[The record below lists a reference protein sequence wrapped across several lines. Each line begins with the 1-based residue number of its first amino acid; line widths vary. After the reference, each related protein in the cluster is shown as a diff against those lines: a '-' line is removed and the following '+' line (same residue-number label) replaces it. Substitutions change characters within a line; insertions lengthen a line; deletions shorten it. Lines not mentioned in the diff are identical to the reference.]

1 MHKKGFSLA
10 AALVAM
16 LSACS
21 LASAQEIYFGAGA
34 GNLKTQ
40 GILDTCDQIKGIG
53 STTTVTVQFGNTP
66 TPLTTTISHKVDSC
80 PNSVSSLRLRGGLQ
94 ATDNFSVEGFYAYT
108 QDMDF
113 RARHIFEHR
122 GFNNQSPQ
130 TIHVSGDLE
139 YHTYGLVVNGRTEL
153 LPDVLPGFYG
163 FARAGLHMWEQ
174 SAKITGTRDGRN
186 LARHPADVIRE
197 MLQGDGSDLII
208 GGGFQ
213 YLISDR
219 ASLEVGYEDL
229 NGDVFADVTSYYL
242 GASYSF

>member
-21 LASAQEIYFGAGA
+21 LASAQEIYFGAAA

-40 GILDTCDQIKGIG
+40 GILDTCGRIEALGFGTSLTITNT
-53 STTTVTVQFGNTP
+53 SPPVTITTNNTYAV
-66 TPLTTTISHKVDSC
+66 SSC
-80 PNSVSSLRLRGGLQ
+80 PNSVSSMRLRGGLQ
-94 ATDNFSVEGFYAYT
+94 ANDNFSVEGFYAFT

-113 RARHIFEHR
+113 KASYVHERSQILPVTLHI
-122 GFNNQSPQ
+122 
-130 TIHVSGDLE
+130 SGDLE
-139 YHTYGLVVNGRTEL
+139 YHTYGLVVNGRVEL
-153 LPDVLPGFYG
+153 LPDVVPGFYG

-174 SAKITGTRDGRN
+174 SAKINSTSTSTNLPRVPGDEMRN
-186 LARHPADVIRE
+186 

-213 YLISDR
+213 YLFSDR
-219 ASLEVGYEDL
+219 ATLEVGYEDL
-229 NGDVFADVTSYYL
+229 NGDVFADTTSYYL

>member
-21 LASAQEIYFGAGA
+21 LASAQEIYVGAAA

-40 GILDTCDQIKGIG
+40 GILDACGKIEA
-53 STTTVTVQFGNTP
+53 V
-66 TPLTTTISHKVDSC
+66 TTITPQAVTITNPVDSC
-80 PNSVSSLRLRGGLQ
+80 PNSVSSMRLRGGVQ
-94 ATDNFSVEGFYAYT
+94 ANDNFSVEGFYAYT

-113 RARHIFEHR
+113 KARR
-122 GFNNQSPQ
+122 VSTGLSNNRSL
-130 TIHVSGDLE
+130 TVHVSGDLE
-139 YHTYGLVVNGRTEL
+139 YHTFGLVVNGRAHL
-153 LPDVLPGFYG
+153 LPTVLPGFYG
-163 FARAGLHMWEQ
+163 FARVGLHMWEQ
-174 SAKITGTRDGRN
+174 SAKLNSTNDPPGFPTLAEDTRD
-186 LARHPADVIRE
+186 
-197 MLQGDGSDLII
+197 MLQGDGSDVII

-219 ASLEVGYEDL
+219 ATLELGYEDL
-229 NGDVFADVTSYYL
+229 NGDVFADTTSYYL

>member
-21 LASAQEIYFGAGA
+21 LASAQEIYFGAAA

-40 GILDTCDQIKGIG
+40 GILDTCGRIEAMG
-53 STTTVTVQFGNTP
+53 STDTSISNVTIN
-66 TPLTTTISHKVDSC
+66 ISHSVDSC
-80 PNSVSSLRLRGGLQ
+80 PNSVSSMRLRGGLQ
-94 ATDNFSVEGFYAYT
+94 ANDNFSVEGFYAYT

-113 RARHIFEHR
+113 RARHLTETITQN
-122 GFNNQSPQ
+122 GSQ
-130 TIHVSGDLE
+130 TIAYAVSGDLE
-139 YHTYGLVVNGRTEL
+139 YHTFGLVVNGRAEL
-153 LPDVLPGFYG
+153 LPAVLPGFYG

-174 SAKITGTRDGRN
+174 SAKLGSAHILGSRVPNPPQPDNVMRG
-186 LARHPADVIRE
+186 

-213 YLISDR
+213 YLISDQ
-219 ASLEVGYEDL
+219 ATLEVGYEDL
-229 NGDVFADVTSYYL
+229 NGDVFADTTSYYL